1 MKPAD
6 NPAGSPPR
14 PQRPEAVDTAPGAL
28 QALPQGVAAPVRLIW
43 ESLIPITL
51 QDSAFRLVDANPAY
65 QRFTGQPR
73 DKLIGRDPIE
83 LQSARDRVTSLLLRS
98 RLNPEAAPA
107 AAALPEAERLL
118 DASGHERWF
127 RASRSP
133 VTDLHG
139 RLFWVSVL
147 QDCTLEQAER
157 VRALGVENE
166 VAHWFDLSPQGMVLY
181 DEKGRLLRGNR
192 VFEALTGTPVL
203 RLSDA
208 SPALQQLLAWSDTG
222 PSTQLLPGADAM
234 QRQAW
239 LPQPGGG
246 SRHLRASLRCIAD
259 PSGQHRYMAVLED
272 LQVEEER
279 DLARIQRDALM
290 QTAGVGLST
299 FQHSSGWVRPGGHAI
314 GGEAPVSAALQ
325 SISRDLVLPES
336 LPEYERLQQA
346 LRHARRAEVRYAISH
361 PEFGQRWLLT
371 RVEPA
376 MLASGHHSTSVITL
390 DVTEQ
395 HLAQQR
401 NEQLLREMST
411 ILQNTTAGIAYLRDH
426 VLVRCNRRFMDM
438 LGLHDLQPGCPFDEL
453 FGRHPQ
459 AAQLAARTQQAL
471 AQGQVF
477 ETEFQFA
484 PEGVAEGAAMAAPIW
499 YALAVR
505 RTEGELDSMD
515 SIAVLSD
522 ITRLKAEQREL
533 EILARERELMFS
545 LSGVG
550 IAYVRQGVIQR
561 ANDALAQLAGCSAA
575 QLAGQPLRALFADAE
590 EFARLWPDEQ
600 RALRVHGEWLGERP
614 LRRLNGELV
623 WVRVSKRLVA
633 REAAGA
639 DPGGD
644 PEGDLIA
651 SYVNVDDRHRAE
663 QAEALQAERTRAIL
677 DSVLVGIVTVGPR
690 GIEWMNRSARRMFG
704 GNLADF
710 VNQPISTVAT
720 PDPAHP
726 FRQTQYREEL
736 VEGEAETFECRVK
749 ARDGREFWV
758 VGNVVATGRLSPGR
772 QLTYALMDIER
783 RRQAD
788 ARIAEAQASLQRIIE
803 AAPLAITLRDART
816 LGVLQINQL
825 AARMAG
831 LPAAEIIGRTPQ
843 ALYGA
848 EQAETMRADMRA
860 ALASRDVTT
869 REYSVP
875 IDGEMRLWD
884 ARYLPLA
891 APGQPADQLLLVATD
906 VTEQRVAQQAKFE
919 AAIAQREML
928 VREVHHRIKNNLQG
942 VAGLLQ
948 QVAVRKPEVADVIS
962 EVVGQVQAIAQV
974 FGLQVGSSGPLRV
987 TSVVEA
993 ITGSVQRT
1001 FGRSIS
1007 LSVRGHSPRE
1017 WALPEAESIPI
1028 ALTLNELLTNAV
1040 KHSVAMAEGGFEPVD
1055 CTLRLSDEGVCVE
1068 IANRAQL
1075 PEGFS
1080 LARYPGGVSGLG
1092 LVRALLPRRSASL
1105 TMEQHGAHVVSSV
1118 LLVPP
1123 GVTQMELGE

>member
-1 MKPAD
+1 MQPTQPTQPMPAM
-6 NPAGSPPR
+6 
-14 PQRPEAVDTAPGAL
+14 
-28 QALPQGVAAPVRLIW
+28 PQGVAVPVRLIW
-43 ESLIPITL
+43 ESVIPITL
-51 QDSAFRLVDANPAY
+51 QDGAYRLVDVNPAY
-65 QRFTGQPR
+65 LSFTGLAR
-73 DKLIGRDPIE
+73 EALIGRDPIE
-83 LQSARDRVTSLLLRS
+83 LQPTRDRATSLMLRA
-98 RLNPEAAPA
+98 RLNGEGQLAGP
-107 AAALPEAERLL
+107 ALPEAERLL
-118 DASGHERWF
+118 DASGQERWF
-127 RASRSP
+127 RATRSA

-139 RLFWVSVL
+139 RRFWVSVL
-147 QDCTLEQAER
+147 QDCTLEQAAR
-157 VRALGVENE
+157 VRAQEAENE
-166 VAHWFDLSPQGMVLY
+166 AAHWFDLSQQGMVLY
-181 DEKGRLLRGNR
+181 DETGQVLKGNR
-192 VFEALTGTPVL
+192 AFEELAGGPVP

-208 SPALQQLLAWSDTG
+208 TPALQQLMAWGEAG
-222 PSTQLLPGADAM
+222 PSLQLQPGAEPLH
-234 QRQAW
+234 RQTW
-239 LPQPGGG
+239 LPQPGDG
-246 SRHLRASLRCIAD
+246 LRPVRATLRCVASV
-259 PSGQHRYMAVLED
+259 SGRQRYFAVVED
-272 LQVEEER
+272 LHVEEER
-279 DLARIQRDALM
+279 DLARLQRDALM
-290 QTAGVGLST
+290 NTAGVGMST
-299 FQHSSGWVRPGGHAI
+299 FQQSSGWVRPGPSL
-314 GGEAPVSAALQ
+314 GGEAPASAGLQ
-325 SISRDLVLPES
+325 SISRELVQPES
-336 LPEYERLQQA
+336 IPEFERLQQA
-346 LRHARRAEVRYAISH
+346 LRQVRRAEVRYAITH

-376 MLASGHHSTSVITL
+376 VLASGQQSTSVITL

-395 HLAQQR
+395 HLAEQR
-401 NEQLLREMST
+401 NAQLLREMST
-411 ILQNTTAGIAYLRDH
+411 ILQNTTAGIAYLRGH
-426 VLVRCNRRFMDM
+426 ALVRCNRRFEAM
-438 LGLHDLQPGCPFDEL
+438 LGLQDLQPGCPFVEM
-453 FGRHPQ
+453 FVHHPQ
-459 AAQLAARTQQAL
+459 AAQIATKTQQAL
-471 AQGQVF
+471 AQGLVF
-477 ETEFQFA
+477 ETEFQLTH
-484 PEGVAEGAAMAAPIW
+484 GGAADAEPVW
-499 YALAVR
+499 YALSVR
-505 RTEGELDSMD
+505 RTESEPLVKESSPGSGLNSSAKSNAKANAAANQDA
-515 SIAVLSD
+515 IAVLSD

-533 EILARERELMFS
+533 EVLARDRELMFS

-550 IAYVRQGVIQR
+550 IAYVRKGMIQR
-561 ANDALAQLAGCSAA
+561 ANDALAQLAGGTAE
-575 QLAGQPLRALFADAE
+575 QLAGQPLRALFADADDFE
-590 EFARLWPDEQ
+590 RLWPEEQ
-600 RALRVHGEWLGERP
+600 RALRTQGEWRGERP
-614 LRRLNGELV
+614 LRRLDGELV
-623 WVRVSKRLVA
+623 WVRVSKRLVVSV
-633 REAAGA
+633 A
-639 DPGGD
+639 DGGD
-644 PEGDLIA
+644 PDGDLIA
-651 SYVNVDDRHRAE
+651 SYVDVDDRHRAE

-758 VGNVVATGRLSPGR
+758 VGNAVATGRLATGR

-831 LPAAEIIGRTPQ
+831 LPADRIVGRTPQ
-843 ALYGA
+843 ALYDA
-848 EQAETMRADMRA
+848 QTAETMRADMRA
-860 ALASRDVTT
+860 ALASTEVTT
-869 REYSVP
+869 REYSAP
-875 IDGEMRLWD
+875 IDGEMRTWD

-993 ITGSVQRT
+993 ITSSVQRT
-1001 FGRSIS
+1001 FGRSIV
-1007 LSVRGHSPRE
+1007 LSVRGHAARE
-1017 WALPEAESIPI
+1017 WALPEVESIPI

-1040 KHSVAMAEGGFEPVD
+1040 KHSAPLAEGGFDPVD

-1105 TMEQHGAHVVSSV
+1105 TLEQHGPHVVSSV

-1123 GVTQMELGE
+1123 GVAEMEPGA

>member
-1 MKPAD
+1 MTPAD
-6 NPAGSPPR
+6 NQASPPR
-14 PQRPEAVDTAPGAL
+14 PSRADAAGKPPAAAPL
-28 QALPQGVAAPVRLIW
+28 PVTPQGVAAPVRLIW

-51 QDSAFRLVDANPAY
+51 QDSAFRLVDVNPAY
-65 QRFTGQPR
+65 LRFTGQPR
-73 DKLIGRDPIE
+73 ERLIGRDPVE
-83 LQSARDRVTSLLLRS
+83 LQAARDRVNSLVLRA
-98 RLNPEAAPA
+98 RLNAEAAPPGN
-107 AAALPEAERLL
+107 ALPEAERLL
-118 DASGHERWF
+118 DAAGHERWF
-127 RASRSP
+127 RASRSS
-133 VTDLHG
+133 VTDQHG

-157 VRALGVENE
+157 ARAAWAENE

-181 DEKGRLLRGNR
+181 DDRGRLLKSNR
-192 VFEALTGTPVL
+192 AFESLTGTSAL
-203 RLSDA
+203 RLADA
-208 SPALQQLLAWSDTG
+208 APALQQLLGWSDAG
-222 PSTQLLPGADAM
+222 VAVQLQPGAELV

-239 LPQPGGG
+239 LTQPGG
-246 SRHLRASLRCIAD
+246 SLRHLRSSLRCIAD
-259 PSGQHRYMAVLED
+259 LTGQHRYMAVLED

-299 FQHSSGWVRPGGHAI
+299 FQHSSGWVRPGQGL
-314 GGEAPVSAALQ
+314 GGEAPASAGLQ
-325 SISRDLVLPES
+325 SISRDLVQPES
-336 LPEYERLQQA
+336 MADYDRLQLA
-346 LRHARRAEVRYAISH
+346 LRQARRAEVRYAISH

-411 ILQNTTAGIAYLRDH
+411 ILQNATAGIAYLRGH
-426 VLVRCNRRFMDM
+426 ALVRCNRRFEDM
-438 LGLHDLQPGCPFDEL
+438 LGLRDAPPGSPFDEL
-453 FGRHPQ
+453 FALHPQ
-459 AAQLAARTQQAL
+459 AAEIAAQTQQAL
-471 AQGQVF
+471 ARGQVF

-484 PEGVAEGAAMAAPIW
+484 QPGAGVLPVW
-499 YALAVR
+499 YALSVR
-505 RTEGELDSMD
+505 RTEGGSDNQD

-522 ITRLKAEQREL
+522 ITRLKAEQLEL
-533 EILARERELMFS
+533 ETLARDRELMFS

-550 IAYVRQGVIQR
+550 IAYVRKGVIQR
-561 ANDALAQLAGCSAA
+561 ANDALAQLAGATA
-575 QLAGQPLRALFADAE
+575 DQLAGQPLRALFADDDDYE
-590 EFARLWPDEQ
+590 RLWPDEQ
-600 RALRVHGEWLGERP
+600 KALRVHGEWLGERP
-614 LRRLNGELV
+614 LRRRGGELV

-633 REAAGA
+633 RGEA
-639 DPGGD
+639 GGD
-644 PEGDLIA
+644 PDGDLIA

-720 PDPAHP
+720 PGADHP

-758 VGNVVATGRLSPGR
+758 VGNAVATGRLSTGR

-816 LGVLQINQL
+816 LSVLQINEL
-825 AARMAG
+825 AARVAG
-831 LPAAEIIGRTPQ
+831 RPAGEIVGRTPQ
-843 ALYGA
+843 ALYDA
-848 EQAETMRADMRA
+848 ETAETMRADMRA
-860 ALASRDVTT
+860 ALASTEVTT
-869 REYSVP
+869 REYSAP
-875 IDGEMRLWD
+875 IDGEMRTWD

-1001 FGRSIS
+1001 FGRSIV
-1007 LSVRGHSPRE
+1007 LSVRGHPARE

-1040 KHSVAMAEGGFEPVD
+1040 KHSVPLAEGGFDPVD

-1068 IANRAQL
+1068 ISNRAQL

-1105 TMEQHGAHVVSSV
+1105 TLEQHGAQVVSSV

-1123 GVTQMELGE
+1123 GVAELEPAD

>member
-6 NPAGSPPR
+6 TTAGSPPR
-14 PQRPEAVDTAPGAL
+14 PQRPEQPERPAAASSL
-28 QALPQGVAAPVRLIW
+28 QALPQGVAVPVRLIW
-43 ESLIPITL
+43 ESLIPIGL
-51 QDSAFRLVDANPAY
+51 QDSAFKLVDVNAAY
-65 QRFTGQPR
+65 LRFTGQPR
-73 DKLIGRDPIE
+73 DKLIGRDPLE
-83 LQSARDRVTSLLLRS
+83 FQPARDRVSSLLLRA
-98 RLNPEAAPA
+98 RLSADAAPA
-107 AAALPEAERLL
+107 NGALPEAERLL
-118 DASGHERWF
+118 DAGGHERWF

-157 VRALGVENE
+157 ARALGAETE

-181 DEKGRLLRGNR
+181 DESGRLLRANR
-192 VFEALTGTPVL
+192 AFEALTGPPVL
-203 RLSDA
+203 RLA
-208 SPALQQLLAWSDTG
+208 EAAPALQKLLAWTDAG
-222 PSTQLLPGADAM
+222 PAAQLQPGAEPV

-239 LPQPGGG
+239 VPQPGGG
-246 SRHLRASLRCIAD
+246 ARHLRATLRCIAD
-259 PSGQHRYMAVLED
+259 LSGRHRCMAVVED

-279 DLARIQRDALM
+279 DLACIQRDALM

-299 FQHSSGWVRPGGHAI
+299 FQHSSGWVRPGHGTV
-314 GGEAPVSAALQ
+314 GEAPASAALQ
-325 SISRDLVLPES
+325 SISRDLVQPES
-336 LPEYERLQQA
+336 IPEFERLQQA
-346 LRHARRAEVRYAISH
+346 LRQAQRAEVRYGISH
-361 PEFGQRWLLT
+361 PEFGERWLLT

-411 ILQNTTAGIAYLRDH
+411 ILENTTAGIAYLRGH
-426 VLVRCNRRFMDM
+426 ALVRCNRRFEDM
-438 LGLHDLQPGCPFDEL
+438 LGLHNVQPGCPFDEL

-459 AAQLAARTQQAL
+459 GAQIAAQTQQAL

-477 ETEFQFA
+477 ETEFPFVAAEPAGA
-484 PEGVAEGAAMAAPIW
+484 PPVW

-505 RTEGELDSMD
+505 RTEGESDSMD

-533 EILARERELMFS
+533 EVLARDRELMFS

-550 IAYVRQGVIQR
+550 IAYVGRGVIQR
-561 ANDALAQLAGCSAA
+561 ANDALAQLAGGTAQ
-575 QLAGQPLRALFADAE
+575 QLAGQPLQALFADAE
-590 EFARLWPDEQ
+590 DFERLWPDEQ
-600 RALRVHGEWLGERP
+600 RSLRLHGEWRGERP

-623 WVRVSKRLVA
+623 WVRVSKRLVD
-633 REAAGA
+633 EN
-639 DPGGD
+639 DPD
-644 PEGDLIA
+644 GDLIA
-651 SYVNVDDRHRAE
+651 SYVDVDDRHRAE

-677 DSVLVGIVTVGPR
+677 DSVLVGIVTVGPK

-710 VNQPISTVAT
+710 INQPISTVAT
-720 PDPAHP
+720 PGAEHP

-758 VGNVVATGRLSPGR
+758 VGNAVATGRLATGR

-831 LPAAEIIGRTPQ
+831 LPAEQIVGRTPQ
-843 ALYGA
+843 ALFDA
-848 EQAETMRADMRA
+848 EQAETMSADMRA
-860 ALASRDVTT
+860 ALASTEVTA
-869 REYSVP
+869 REYSAP
-875 IDGEMRLWD
+875 IDGEMRIWD

-962 EVVGQVQAIAQV
+962 EVVGQVHAIAQV
-974 FGLQVGSSGPLRV
+974 FGLQVGSAGPLRV

-1001 FGRSIS
+1001 FGRTIT

-1028 ALTLNELLTNAV
+1028 ALTINELLTNAV
-1040 KHSVAMAEGGFEPVD
+1040 KHSVAVAHGSFDPVA

-1068 IANRAQL
+1068 ISNRAQL

-1080 LARYPGGVSGLG
+1080 LARFPGGVSGLG

-1105 TMEQHGAHVVSSV
+1105 TIEQHGAQVVSSV

-1123 GVTQMELGE
+1123 GVSRLEPG

>member
-1 MKPAD
+1 MNPSDTSAGAPPGPAR
-6 NPAGSPPR
+6 PAASHRADSGNAVVAAR
-14 PQRPEAVDTAPGAL
+14 PT
-28 QALPQGVAAPVRLIW
+28 PQGIAAPVRLIW

-51 QDSAFRLVDANPAY
+51 QDSGFRLVDANLAY
-65 QRFTGQPR
+65 QRFTGLAIER
-73 DKLIGRDPIE
+73 LVGRDPVE
-83 LQSARDRVTSLLLRS
+83 LQQPNDRAASLRLRARLIADASQ
-98 RLNPEAAPA
+98 PA
-107 AAALPEAERLL
+107 GTPAEPERLL
-118 DASGHERWF
+118 DANGNERWF
-127 RASRSP
+127 RASRNS
-133 VTDLHG
+133 VTDMQG
-139 RLFWVSVL
+139 RVFWVSVL
-147 QDCTLEQAER
+147 QDCTLEQIGR
-157 VRALGVENE
+157 FRALNAENE
-166 VAHWFDLSPQGMVLY
+166 VAHWFDLSPMGMVMY
-181 DEKGRLLRGNR
+181 DEAGRLLKSNR
-192 VFEALTGTPVL
+192 VFEALIGTPVL
-203 RLSDA
+203 RLGDTQA
-208 SPALQQLLAWSDTG
+208 GVQQLLGWSDAG
-222 PSTQLLPGADAM
+222 PVAQLQPGADATL
-234 QRQAW
+234 RQAW
-239 LPQPGGG
+239 VAQPGGG
-246 SRHLRASLRCIAD
+246 SRHLRATLRCLASAD
-259 PSGQHRYMAVLED
+259 GHHRYMGVVED
-272 LQVEEER
+272 LRLEEER

-290 QTAGVGLST
+290 ETAGVGLST
-299 FQHSSGWVRPGGHAI
+299 FQHSSGWVRPRHA
-314 GGEAPVSAALQ
+314 GVSEAPASAGLQ
-325 SISRDLVLPES
+325 SISREVVLPES
-336 LPEYERLQQA
+336 IAEYERLQQA
-346 LRHARRAEVRYAISH
+346 LRQSRRAEVRYGISH

-376 MLASGHHSTSVITL
+376 MLASGHQSTSVITL

-411 ILQNTTAGIAYLRDH
+411 ILENTTAGIAYLRGYA
-426 VLVRCNRRFMDM
+426 LVRCNRQFEQM
-438 LGLHDLQPGCPFDEL
+438 LGLQDVQPGCPFDEL
-453 FGRHPQ
+453 FGQHPQ
-459 AAQLAARTQQAL
+459 GAEIAAQTQQAL
-471 AQGQVF
+471 ARGEVY
-477 ETEFQFA
+477 ETEFLAAGTDVPPA
-484 PEGVAEGAAMAAPIW
+484 PVW
-499 YALAVR
+499 YALSVR
-505 RTEGELDSMD
+505 RTQADSDSMD
-515 SIAVLSD
+515 AIAVLSD

-533 EILARERELMFS
+533 ETLARDRELMFS

-561 ANDALAQLAGCSAA
+561 ANDALAELVGCTPQQLAGH
-575 QLAGQPLRALFADAE
+575 PVRELFAAAE
-590 EFARLWPDEQ
+590 DFERIWPQEQ
-600 RALRVHGEWLGERP
+600 RALRVHGVWLGERP
-614 LRRLNGELV
+614 LRRRNGELI
-623 WVRVSKRLVA
+623 WVRVSKRLVDA
-633 REAAGA
+633 NDA
-639 DPGGD
+639 D
-644 PEGDLIA
+644 GDLIA

-758 VGNVVATGRLSPGR
+758 VGNVVATGRQLTGR

-783 RRQAD
+783 RRQAE

-816 LGVLQINQL
+816 LGVLQINEL
-825 AARMAG
+825 AARMSG
-831 LPAAEIIGRTPQ
+831 LPASQIIGRTPQ
-843 ALYGA
+843 LLYEA
-848 EQAETMRADMRA
+848 ELAETMSADMRA
-860 ALASRDVTT
+860 ALSSTEVTT
-869 REYSVP
+869 REYSAP
-875 IDGEMRLWD
+875 IDGEMRIWD

-919 AAIAQREML
+919 EAIAQREML

-948 QVAVRKPEVADVIS
+948 QVAVRKPEVAGVIA

-974 FGLQVGSSGPLRV
+974 FGLQVGGSGPLRV

-1001 FGRSIS
+1001 FGRTIT
-1007 LSVRGHSPRE
+1007 LDVRGHAPRE
-1017 WALPEAESIPI
+1017 WALPESESIPI

-1040 KHSVAMAEGGFEPVD
+1040 KHSVAIAPGKFEPVS

-1080 LARYPGGVSGLG
+1080 LARFPGGVSGLG
-1092 LVRALLPRRSASL
+1092 LVRALLPRRSATLSL
-1105 TMEQHGAHVVSSV
+1105 EQQGDQVLSTV

-1123 GVTQMELGE
+1123 GVSPMAVE

>member
-1 MKPAD
+1 M
-6 NPAGSPPR
+6 
-14 PQRPEAVDTAPGAL
+14 
-28 QALPQGVAAPVRLIW
+28 PQGVAAPVRLIW

-51 QDSAFRLVDANPAY
+51 QDDAFRLVDVNPAY
-65 QRFTGQPR
+65 LRFTGLSR
-73 DKLIGRDPIE
+73 DKLVGRDPIE
-83 LQSARDRVTSLLLRS
+83 LQPPHDRVTTRMLRA
-98 RLNPEAAPA
+98 RLNAAVTAPA
-107 AAALPEAERLL
+107 SAALPEAERLL

-127 RASRSP
+127 RASRNA

-139 RLFWVSVL
+139 RVFWVSVL

-157 VRALGVENE
+157 VRAQAAENE
-166 VAHWFDLSPQGMVLY
+166 VAHWFDLSPQGMVLF
-181 DEKGRLLRGNR
+181 DERGQVLKSNR
-192 VFEALTGTPVL
+192 AFEVLAGEAVL

-208 SPALQQLLAWSDTG
+208 APALRQLMAWSDAG
-222 PSTQLLPGADAM
+222 PSVQWQPGGEPLH
-234 QRQAW
+234 RQAW
-239 LPQPGGG
+239 LQQPDGGL
-246 SRHLRASLRCIAD
+246 RPLRATLRCVAD
-259 PSGQHRYMAVLED
+259 GSGPHRYLAVLQD

-290 QTAGVGLST
+290 HTAGVGLST
-299 FQHSSGWVRPGGHAI
+299 FQHSSGWVQPGPSV
-314 GGEAPVSAALQ
+314 GGEAPASAGLQ
-325 SISRDLVLPES
+325 SISRELVQPES
-336 LPEYERLQQA
+336 LAEFERLQQA
-346 LRHARRAEVRYAISH
+346 LRQARRAEVRYAISH

-376 MLASGHHSTSVITL
+376 VLASGQHSTSVITL

-395 HLAQQR
+395 HLAEQR
-401 NEQLLREMST
+401 NAQLLREMST
-411 ILQNTTAGIAYLRDH
+411 ILQNTTAGIAYLRGH
-426 VLVRCNRRFMDM
+426 ALVRCNRRFMDM
-438 LGLHDLQPGCPFDEL
+438 LGLREPQPGVPFDEL
-453 FGRHPQ
+453 FAQHPQ
-459 AAQLAARTQQAL
+459 AAQMAAQTQQAL
-471 AQGQVF
+471 AQGRVF
-477 ETEFQFA
+477 ETEFQL
-484 PEGVAEGAAMAAPIW
+484 PRVGAEGGDAVW
-499 YALAVR
+499 YSLSVR
-505 RTEGELDSMD
+505 RTESEPPVDGAHDDSSPSLNRD
-515 SIAVLSD
+515 ASPDASQDAIAVLSD

-533 EILARERELMFS
+533 EVLARDRELMFS

-550 IAYVRQGVIQR
+550 IAYVRNGVIQR
-561 ANDALAQLAGCSAA
+561 ANDALGQLAGGTAE

-590 EFARLWPDEQ
+590 DFERLWPVEQ
-600 RALRVHGEWLGERP
+600 RALHLHGEWLGERP

-623 WVRVSKRLVA
+623 WVRVSKRLVVSV
-633 REAAGA
+633 A
-639 DPGGD
+639 DGGD
-644 PEGDLIA
+644 PDGDLIV
-651 SYVNVDDRHRAE
+651 SYVNVNDRHRAE

-677 DSVLVGIVTVGPR
+677 DSVLVGIVTVGPQ

-710 VNQPISTVAT
+710 INQPISTVA
-720 PDPAHP
+720 PPGADHP
-726 FRQTQYREEL
+726 FRQTHYREEL

-758 VGNVVATGRLSPGR
+758 VGNAVATGRLATGR

-831 LPAAEIIGRTPQ
+831 LPADQIVGRTPQ
-843 ALYGA
+843 ALYDA
-848 EQAETMRADMRA
+848 ETADTMRADMRA
-860 ALASRDVTT
+860 ALASTEVTT
-869 REYSVP
+869 REYTAP
-875 IDGEMRLWD
+875 IDGEMRTWD

-891 APGQPADQLLLVATD
+891 SPGQPADQLLLVATD

-1001 FGRSIS
+1001 FGRSIV
-1007 LSVRGHSPRE
+1007 LSVRGHPARE

-1040 KHSVAMAEGGFEPVD
+1040 KHSARLAEGGFDPVD

-1080 LARYPGGVSGLG
+1080 LARFPGGVSGLG

-1105 TMEQHGAHVVSSV
+1105 TIEQHGAQVVSSV

-1123 GVTQMELGE
+1123 GVAELEPGA

>member
-6 NPAGSPPR
+6 NPAGSLPLPKR
-14 PQRPEAVDTAPGAL
+14 PGAVERPTAGPM
-28 QALPQGVAAPVRLIW
+28 QAMPQGVAVPVRLIW

-51 QDSAFRLVDANPAY
+51 QDSGFRLVDANPAY
-65 QRFTGQPR
+65 LRFTSQPR

-83 LQSARDRVTSLLLRS
+83 FQPARDRVASLLLRA
-98 RLNPEAAPA
+98 RLNADAAPA
-107 AAALPEAERLL
+107 ATALPEAERLL
-118 DASGHERWF
+118 DANGHERWF

-157 VRALGVENE
+157 VRAHGAENE

-181 DEKGRLLRGNR
+181 DEKGRLLKGNR

-208 SPALQQLLAWSDTG
+208 APALQQLLAWSDAG
-222 PSTQLLPGADAM
+222 PSTQLQPGAEVM

-239 LPQPGGG
+239 LPQAGG
-246 SRHLRASLRCIAD
+246 SRHLRSSLRCIAD
-259 PSGQHRYMAVLED
+259 LSGQHRYMAVLED

-290 QTAGVGLST
+290 ETAGVGLST
-299 FQHSSGWVRPGGHAI
+299 FQHSSGWVRPGGHSI
-314 GGEAPVSAALQ
+314 GGEAPASAALQ
-325 SISRDLVLPES
+325 SISRDLVQPES
-336 LPEYERLQQA
+336 LAEFERLQQA
-346 LRHARRAEVRYAISH
+346 LRQARRAEVRYAISH

-376 MLASGHHSTSVITL
+376 MLASGHHSISVITL

-411 ILQNTTAGIAYLRDH
+411 ILQNTTAGIAYLRGH
-426 VLVRCNRRFMDM
+426 ALVRCNHRFEDM

-459 AAQLAARTQQAL
+459 AAQLAAQAQQAL

-484 PEGVAEGAAMAAPIW
+484 PDDAPDAPPVW

-505 RTEGELDSMD
+505 RTEGEPDSMD

-533 EILARERELMFS
+533 EILARDRELMFS

-550 IAYVRQGVIQR
+550 IAYVREGVIQR
-561 ANDALAQLAGCSAA
+561 ANDALAQLAGCTA
-575 QLAGQPLRALFADAE
+575 QKLAGQPLRALFADAE
-590 EFARLWPDEQ
+590 DFERLWPDER
-600 RALRVHGEWLGERP
+600 RALRVHGEWVGERP
-614 LRRLNGELV
+614 LRRMSGELV

-633 REAAGA
+633 KSES
-639 DPGGD
+639 GGD
-644 PEGDLIA
+644 PDGDLIA

-663 QAEALQAERTRAIL
+663 QAEVLQAERTRAIL

-758 VGNVVATGRLSPGR
+758 AGNAVATGRLATGR

-831 LPAAEIIGRTPQ
+831 LPADEIVGCTPP
-843 ALYGA
+843 AMYGA
-848 EQAETMRADMRA
+848 EQAEMMSADMRA
-860 ALASRDVTT
+860 ALASTEVTT
-869 REYSVP
+869 REYSAP
-875 IDGEMRLWD
+875 IDGEMRIWD

-974 FGLQVGSSGPLRV
+974 FGLQVGSGGPLRV

-1001 FGRSIS
+1001 FGRSIV
-1007 LSVRGHSPRE
+1007 LSVRGHAPRE

-1040 KHSVAMAEGGFEPVD
+1040 KHSVPLAEGGFDPVG

-1075 PEGFS
+1075 PEGFNLS
-1080 LARYPGGVSGLG
+1080 RYPGGVSGLG

-1105 TMEQHGAHVVSSV
+1105 TIEQHGANVVSSV

-1123 GVTQMELGE
+1123 GVAQMELGE